1 MDTYDGCCGS
11 CVHMN
16 TNDYVGHKDNCY
28 CTERRQYYN
37 LHERKCRYYEYDKY
51 KDYYDLNHRWH
62 VVSAIIEKLDLKDSY
77 ECISILHNFRKDFL
91 EKDEKYELLLHKY
104 DFVGPVIAKCIL
116 EDEDSTK
123 LCEGLAR
130 EFLADIIFMIKD
142 GNNEEALAKYIEM
155 IDLLSNIYQSEIMEY
170 SEKKKIKIKI

>member
-11 CVHMN
+11 CVNMN

-62 VVSAIIEKLDLKDSY
+62 VVSAIMKKLNLTDDY
-77 ECISILHNFRKDFL
+77 DCISILHNFRKDVL
-91 EKDEKYELLLHKY
+91 EKDDKYTPMLIKY
-104 DFVGPVIAKCIL
+104 DIIGPVIAKCIL
-116 EDEDSTK
+116 DDQDSLE
-123 LCEGLAR
+123 LCEKLAR
-130 EFLADIIFMIKD
+130 EFLVDIIFMIKEKKYD
-142 GNNEEALAKYIEM
+142 LAVSKYNDM
-155 IDLLSNIYQSEIMEY
+155 LNLLSSIYQEDISTY
-170 SEKKKIKIKI
+170 SEKKKVKAKV